1 MVKPEGVTTQI
12 KALDEFIVM
21 VMFSFVTA
29 EESIFLAIFYYWD
42 SKQVTEVLQP
52 RFFARGRRGT

>member
-1 MVKPEGVTTQI
+1 MVKPKGVTTQI

-42 SKQVTEVLQP
+42 SKAWVK
-52 RFFARGRRGT
+52 RRTSHETN